1 MHVSSLQN
9 LQDCLVYQHKHT
21 LEPEGKSGCGFWLV
35 AEGGFFALGLHP
47 VLEVTQSPTSNF
59 LAKLKSNPSPG

>member
-1 MHVSSLQN
+1 MYHPLQD

-21 LEPEGKSGCGFWLV
+21 FEPERKSGCGLWQV

-47 VLEVTQSPTSNF
+47 VLEVAQSPTSNC
-59 LAKLKSNPSPG
+59 LAKLKINQSPG